1 MQIILQMKGRT
12 LTATL
17 LGELDHH
24 SAKNVKEMLETA
36 IEQKAVH
43 NLIFDFTKLTFMDSS
58 GIGVIIGR
66 YKLLSAI
73 GGKVCIVCR
82 NKTISRLITLSGL
95 TRLMEVYETVE
106 QAESYL
112 QGGK

>member
-1 MQIILQMKGRT
+1 MQIKLQKKGRT
-12 LTATL
+12 LIASL
-17 LGELDHH
+17 SGELDHH
-24 SAKNVKEMLETA
+24 SAKKVKDMLETA
-36 IEQKAVH
+36 IEQKGVL
-43 NLIFDFTKLTFMDSS
+43 NLIFDFTNLAFMDSS

-73 GGKVCIVCR
+73 GGRVCIVCR
-82 NKTISRLITLSGL
+82 SKTINRLITLSGL
-95 TRLMEVYETVE
+95 TRLMEVYQTVE

>member
-1 MQIILQMKGRT
+1 MQIKLQKKGRT
-12 LTATL
+12 LIASL
-17 LGELDHH
+17 SGELDHH
-24 SAKNVKEMLETA
+24 SAKKVKDMLEAA
-36 IEQKAVH
+36 IEQKGVL
-43 NLIFDFTKLTFMDSS
+43 NLIFDFTNLAFMDSS

-73 GGKVCIVCR
+73 GGRVCIVCR
-82 NKTISRLITLSGL
+82 GKTINRLITLSGL
-95 TRLMEVYETVE
+95 TRLMEVYQTVE